1 MKKMQ
6 ETSKIYNIHDKS
18 LTPLKPSH
26 MDDKHQSP
34 PPPQISKSR
43 RIKRFGEDIGQLSL
57 GVYVSHL
64 NVSLFYMISQEVV
77 SSLNISHLFV
87 EDWIFG
93 YWDGTGIIAHEGDS
107 LEPHSKISHGVHY
120 PKNL

>member
-34 PPPQISKSR
+34 LRKS
-43 RIKRFGEDIGQLSL
+43 
-57 GVYVSHL
+57 V
-64 NVSLFYMISQEVV
+64 NQEESRGLV
-77 SSLNISHLFV
+77 
-87 EDWIFG
+87 
-93 YWDGTGIIAHEGDS
+93 
-107 LEPHSKISHGVHY
+107 KISINSLSVSMY
-120 PKNL
+120 LISMSPFST